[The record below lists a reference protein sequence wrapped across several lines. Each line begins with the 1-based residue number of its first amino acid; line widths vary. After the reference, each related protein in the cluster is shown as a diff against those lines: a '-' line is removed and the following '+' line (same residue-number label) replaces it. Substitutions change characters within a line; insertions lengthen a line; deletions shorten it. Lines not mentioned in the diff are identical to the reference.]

1 MDAFAMPLLPALG
14 LIAVGLVLA
23 GMSSAARTAIA
34 AASRTR
40 MTNLEAAGDRRA
52 GLVIR
57 FLDKRERLV
66 AALVIG
72 RTALLVA
79 VTVLAASLSVAAFGV
94 GGLAYAALGMLGLIV
109 VFAEVLPRTI
119 AILRP
124 EQTALILARPT
135 AAAMAVLEP
144 VASALDGA
152 MRGVLRLCG
161 IRLGTAPVSSGTE
174 ELRGAMDLMHK
185 EGAFEKLDRDMVGG
199 ILDLK
204 DLTVLDVMVHRTKMV
219 TIDVGDAPS
228 KVVRDVLAAPYTRIP
243 LWRDSPE
250 NIIGVLHGKDLLRA
264 LAAAG
269 GDAAKIDVASLALP
283 AWFVPESTSLQDQLK
298 AFLRRKTHFA
308 MVVDEY
314 GDMMGLVTLEDIIEE
329 IVGDIRDEHDVQV
342 TGVRPQRDGSVNVDG
357 AVPVRDLNRV
367 MDWRL
372 PDEEATTIAG
382 LVIHEARSI
391 PEAGQTFTFHGF
403 RFQVLRRQ
411 RNRITALKITP
422 LEQAV
427 AA

>member
-1 MDAFAMPLLPALG
+1 MDAFALPLLPALV
-14 LIAVGLVLA
+14 LVAAGLVLA
-23 GMSSAARTAIA
+23 GMSSAARTAITA
-34 AASRTR
+34 VSRTR
-40 MTNLEAAGDRRA
+40 MSYLEAGGDKRA

-57 FLDKRERLV
+57 FMDKRERLV

-94 GGLAYAALGMLGLIV
+94 TGLAYAALGMLGLIV

-124 EQTALILARPT
+124 EQTALVLARPT
-135 AAAMAVLEP
+135 AAAMALLEP
-144 VASALDGA
+144 VASALDAA

-161 IRLGTAPVSSGTE
+161 ITLGAASVSSGAE
-174 ELRGAMDLMHK
+174 ELRGAVDLMHK
-185 EGAFEKLDRDMVGG
+185 EGSFEKLDRDMVGG

-219 TIDVGDAPS
+219 TIDVGDAPA

-243 LWRDSPE
+243 LWRDTPE

-269 GDAAKIDVASLALP
+269 GDAARIDVASLALP
-283 AWFVPESTSLQDQLK
+283 AWFVPEATSLQDQLK

-329 IVGDIRDEHDVQV
+329 IVGDIRDEHDVHV

-357 AVPVRDLNRV
+357 AVPVRDLNRA

-422 LEQAV
+422 LEQA
-427 AA
+427 AAA

>member
-1 MDAFAMPLLPALG
+1 MDVFALPLFPALF
-14 LIAVGLVLA
+14 LIAIGLLLA
-23 GMSSAARTAIA
+23 AMSSAARTAIA
-34 AASRTR
+34 AVSRSR
-40 MTNLEAAGDRRA
+40 MTALEAGGNRRA
-52 GLVIR
+52 GLVIG
-57 FLDKRERLV
+57 FMDKRERLV

-72 RTALLVA
+72 RAALLVA

-94 GGLAYAALGMLGLIV
+94 AGLAYAALGMLCIIV

-119 AILRP
+119 ATLRP
-124 EQTALILARPT
+124 ERTALLLARPT
-135 AAAMAVLEP
+135 AVAMAVLEP
-144 VASALDGA
+144 VAAALDA
-152 MRGVLRLCG
+152 AVRGVLRLCG
-161 IRLGTAPVSSGTE
+161 IQLGAASASSGAE
-174 ELRGAMDLMHK
+174 ELRGAVDLMHK
-185 EGAFEKLDRDMVGG
+185 EGSFEKLDRDMVGG

-219 TIDVGDAPS
+219 TIDVGDAPA

-243 LWRDSPE
+243 LWRDSSE

-269 GDAAKIDVASLALP
+269 GDAATIDVASLALP

-391 PEAGQTFTFHGF
+391 PEAGQAFTFHGF

-422 LEQAV
+422 LDQV
-427 AA
+427 ATA

>member
-1 MDAFAMPLLPALG
+1 MDVLAMPLWLAMV
-14 LIAVGLVLA
+14 LIALGLVLA
-23 GMSSAARTAIA
+23 GASSAARTAIA
-34 AASRTR
+34 AAPRAR
-40 MTNLEAAGDRRA
+40 MASLEASGDARA

-57 FLDKRERLV
+57 YLDNRERLV
-66 AALVIG
+66 GALVIG

-79 VTVLAASLSVAAFGV
+79 VTVLAASLCIAAY
-94 GGLAYAALGMLGLIV
+94 GGIGLLYAAVGMLCLIV
-109 VFAEVLPRTI
+109 VFAEILPRTI
-119 AILRP
+119 AVLRP
-124 EQTALILARPT
+124 EQTALVLARPT
-135 AAAMAVLEP
+135 AAAMAVLDP
-144 VASALDGA
+144 VAAA
-152 MRGVLRLCG
+152 IEAAVRGLLRLSG
-161 IRLGTAPVSSGTE
+161 LTAGAPASAASGTE
-174 ELRGAMDLMHK
+174 ELRGTVDLMHK

-204 DLTVLDVMVHRTKMV
+204 DLAVSDVMVHRTKMV
-219 TIDVGDAPS
+219 TIDVGEPPD
-228 KVVRDVLAAPYTRIP
+228 KVVCDVLAAPYTRIP
-243 LWRDSPE
+243 LWRDTPE

-269 GDAAKIDVASLALP
+269 GDVSTIDAASLALP
-283 AWFVPESTSLQDQLK
+283 AWFVPDSTSLQDQLK

-308 MVVDEY
+308 LVVDEY

-329 IVGDIRDEHDVQV
+329 IVGDIKDEHDVQV
-342 TGVRPQRDGSVNVDG
+342 TGVRPQTDGSVNVDG
-357 AVPVRDLNRV
+357 SVPVRDLNRA

-391 PEAGQTFTFHGF
+391 PEAGQSFTFHGF

-422 LEQAV
+422 LERV
-427 AA
+427 T